1 MSNVLE
7 RVSNVDKELEQNN
20 AMIKEINFTELL
32 EKMKKFR
39 EETDAKVQELAIKM
53 KKKVS
58 QSELLTLEKAM
69 IEKLDKFLN
78 ENGHSKA

>member
-32 EKMKKFR
+32 EK
-39 EETDAKVQELAIKM
+39 
-53 KKKVS
+53 
-58 QSELLTLEKAM
+58 
-69 IEKLDKFLN
+69 
-78 ENGHSKA
+78 

>member
-1 MSNVLE
+1 
-7 RVSNVDKELEQNN
+7 
-20 AMIKEINFTELL
+20 
-32 EKMKKFR
+32 MKKFR

>member
-32 EKMKKFR
+32 
-39 EETDAKVQELAIKM
+39 
-53 KKKVS
+53 
-58 QSELLTLEKAM
+58 
-69 IEKLDKFLN
+69 
-78 ENGHSKA
+78 